1 MKLELKYIG
10 YLQIHIEKKKSVL
23 ENLQLKLT
31 RLEKQTSKKP
41 WTTTITTK
49 PKQKPQPN
57 QQKQNTKQKNT
68 NKK

>member
-31 RLEKQTSKKP
+31 RLKKQTSKKP
-41 WTTTITTK
+41 
-49 PKQKPQPN
+49 
-57 QQKQNTKQKNT
+57 
-68 NKK
+68 